1 MRDAAEY
8 GEQLLDLIEQAIDG
22 NLNREEFERLLRRT
36 VYTSLESTFRRGA
49 KIPEGDNLFPN
60 ERIALEG
67 ILTNHETSINRM
79 TDELYRA
86 IELQRL
92 TR

>member
-1 MRDAAEY
+1 MRDAAQY
-8 GEQLLDLIEQAIDG
+8 GEVLLELIEQAIDG
-22 NLNREEFERLLRRT
+22 NLPRDEFQRLLRQS

-49 KIPEGDNLFPN
+49 KIPPGDNLFPV